1 MNTTHEGRLD
11 RTHLLNLN
19 RDKIL
24 KAVAESDVADPVA
37 LLLDTNDAI
46 AYALARK
53 MDPKGAA
60 THREECR
67 KKGLIPTQIAV
78 CDRATAVATIGKST
92 PNGSKVLSI
101 PPLPGSVW
109 VVCVSGGA
117 NAYIQIEKSN
127 ALTSWLD

>member
-11 RTHLLNLN
+11 RTHLLNEN

-37 LLLDTNDAI
+37 LVLDTNDPI
-46 AYALARK
+46 AFALARA

-60 THREECR
+60 THREDCR
-67 KKGLIPTQIAV
+67 KQGLIPTQIAV
-78 CDRATAVATIGKST
+78 CDRATAAATVGKST
-92 PNGSKVLSI
+92 PNGSKVLSL
-101 PPLPGSVW
+101 PPLPGNVW

-117 NAYIQIEKSN
+117 NAYVQIEKPN
-127 ALTSWLD
+127 TLTSWLD